1 MAKNQAADRADFFLS
16 QLQQSIMLA
25 FAHIPVR
32 HEKWANP

>member
-1 MAKNQAADRADFFLS
+1 MPQNQAAWWDDFPLS

>member
-1 MAKNQAADRADFFLS
+1 MPENQAAAGADFSLS